1 MPAFHHQIPRP
12 DAVLGFVV
20 ATGIDVAGVPPGF
33 ERHLADLLHTRA
45 MALPDD
51 LEARRRAVRDLL
63 RNGVYK
69 PTGRSKPATEYLL
82 RTAAE
87 EAFPRIN
94 GAVDVCNALCIE
106 HLLPISLWDLD
117 LATADAFTFRLGA
130 ADEAYVFNTGGQ
142 EIGLHDLIVGCAVR
156 EDGET
161 PIVNPVKDSLATK
174 TTPETT
180 RVAAVVYS
188 STDAASVDVLR
199 AEMEQFETWLR
210 GLGDGVKAAHGVI
223 AAGET
228 CRLDPA

>member
-1 MPAFHHQIPRP
+1 MPTFHHQIPRP

-20 ATGIDVAGVPPGF
+20 AEGVDVARVPPGF
-33 ERHLADLLHTRA
+33 DAFLADLLRTRTTT
-45 MALPDD
+45 LPED
-51 LEARRRAVRDLL
+51 LEARRLAVRDLL

-69 PTGRSKPATEYLL
+69 PTGRAKPATEYLL

-87 EAFPRIN
+87 GAFPRIN

-117 LATADAFTFRLGA
+117 LAAAEAFTFRLGA
-130 ADEAYVFNTGGQ
+130 AEEAYVFNSGGQ
-142 EIGLHDLIVGCAVR
+142 EIGLHDLAVGCAVR
-156 EDGET
+156 EQGET

-174 TTPETT
+174 TTSQTT

-188 STDAASVDVLR
+188 STQAASRDMLE
-199 AEMEQFETWLR
+199 AEVEQFETWLR